1 MKVNELAT
9 LIIGLAVA
17 ASVSLGYFEQQYQ
30 ARKTHSPKILLV
42 WGQGTGEQEQTH
54 RFKIAAQRIGVDLEV
69 ISDTNGGKSAVR
81 AAKRMQPDL
90 VLTIERNIPPVSGV
104 PNYLVL
110 DQSKLN
116 YIVTDAEGYPTLVNP
131 DHYQFTGLLPT
142 FPEIDTLKQAYERPP
157 KPFYGFK
164 WYPNKCAPKYTTQT
178 GAEAISVASDQF
190 YGFNWYPT
198 LYVTEYKAKN
208 PKSLFY
214 PGGVLTDNTRAAAK
228 YKQFFSMLDQQGYLE
243 VFGHEDRWQHTPNS
257 LRGILPYNGV
267 SLIKVN
273 NKFGATL
280 ILHARDHLYG
290 DVPTGRIFEA
300 AAANTVII
308 SDRNKFIEQNFGDNI
323 LYIDIHES
331 AEEVFRQI
339 DQHMQWILSHPE
351 QAQQMAQSCHDVFI
365 QKFTLEAQLLK
376 LIELNESRKQS

>member
-1 MKVNELAT
+1 
-9 LIIGLAVA
+9 LIIGLALA
-17 ASVSLGYFEQQYQ
+17 ASAGLNYLERQYK
-30 ARKTHSPKILLV
+30 AHKTHTPKILVV

-54 RFKIAAQRIGVDLEV
+54 RFKIAAQHIGVDLEV
-69 ISDTNGGKSAVR
+69 VSDTDGGKTAAR
-81 AAKRMQPDL
+81 AAKRVKPDL
-90 VLTIERNIPPVSGV
+90 VLTIERDIPPVSGV

-131 DHYQFTGLLPT
+131 DHYLFTGLLPT
-142 FPEIDTLKQAYERPP
+142 FPEIDILKQAYERPP
-157 KPFYGFK
+157 KAFYGFK
-164 WYPNKCAPKYTTQT
+164 WYPNKFAPKYKMYS
-178 GAEAISVASDQF
+178 EATNITVASDKF

-198 LYVTEYKAKN
+198 LYVTEYKAQV
-208 PKSLFY
+208 PTRLFY
-214 PGGVLTDNTRAAAK
+214 PGGVLTDNTRSAAK
-228 YKQFFSMLDQQGYLE
+228 YKRFFAMLDKQGYLE

-257 LRGILPYNGV
+257 LRGILPFNGI

-308 SDRNKFIEQNFGDNI
+308 SDRNKGIEQNFGDDI

-339 DQHMQWILSHPE
+339 DGHMQWILAHPQ
-351 QAQQMAQSCHDVFI
+351 QAMQMAQRCHDIFR
-365 QKFTLEAQLLK
+365 QKFTLEAQLLN